1 MNSQDLLFVVLIAA
15 LGATGFVL
23 FKKYN
28 PATASALVVRNVSDQ
43 LLTVQVGNQTPA
55 PLAKDATTQ
64 DEFVEGMMVK
74 VWVGEGTK
82 TTSVGWR
89 IFKIR
94 GELALNYANGEVVVS
109 GEGLDQTPLNNGPGG
124 NAGKVPEKPLGNE
137 PGTPK

>member
-1 MNSQDLLFVVLIAA
+1 MNRQVLLFVVLIAA

-94 GELALNYANGEVVVS
+94 GELAQWKETCITTFMVGGPKQMLPLYAD
-109 GEGLDQTPLNNGPGG
+109 LI
-124 NAGKVPEKPLGNE
+124 LG
-137 PGTPK
+137 